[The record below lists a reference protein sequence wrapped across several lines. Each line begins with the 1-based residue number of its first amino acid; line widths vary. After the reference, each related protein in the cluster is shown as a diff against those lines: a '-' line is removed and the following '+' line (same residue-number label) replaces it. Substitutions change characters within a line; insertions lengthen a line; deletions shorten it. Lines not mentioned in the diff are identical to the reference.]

1 MLRRRI
7 VLASALLLGLVA
19 VGALPAEAATA
30 HFVRVTPSTAGPEL
44 QIDFVERGLQAG
56 QNYAYFGAASGSET
70 FQCYRTRTFTPMHKT
85 ITVDGTSE
93 SDSRVYQA
101 DAAGVVRG
109 FIFESLITQIP
120 TNFTCGA
127 RNELV
132 PIHVCY
138 SPYDLVQFAQPF
150 DVYYFPDGTQ
160 VCGPIE
166 PD

>member
-1 MLRRRI
+1 MLTRRI
-7 VLASALLLGLVA
+7 VVASAMLVGLVA
-19 VGALPAEAATA
+19 GALPAQAATP
-30 HFVRVTPSTAGPEL
+30 HFVRVVPSAAGPEL
-44 QIDFVERGLQAG
+44 QIDFVERGLQPG
-56 QNYAYFGAASGSET
+56 QNYAYFGASSGSET
-70 FQCYRTRTFTPMHKT
+70 FQCYRSRTFTPMRKT

-109 FIFESLITQIP
+109 FIFETLITQIP